1 MKESF
6 LDVPVNTQY
15 DLEFGEGPGEKH
27 ASFIL
32 RTGPLEVGMQT
43 VTYMLQLACQPFTCR
58 VSESFFKTGLAR
70 HEIKT
75 IPQTILAA
83 RRTPLSLIQ

>member
-6 LDVPVNTQY
+6 FDVPVNTTQH
-15 DLEFGEGPGEKH
+15 DRECGEGPGEKH

-32 RTGPLEVGMQT
+32 GTGPLEVGMQS
-43 VTYMLQLACQPFTCR
+43 VTCMLELACQPVTFR
-58 VSESFFKTGLAR
+58 VKGSFFKTGLAR

-75 IPQTILAA
+75 ILGA